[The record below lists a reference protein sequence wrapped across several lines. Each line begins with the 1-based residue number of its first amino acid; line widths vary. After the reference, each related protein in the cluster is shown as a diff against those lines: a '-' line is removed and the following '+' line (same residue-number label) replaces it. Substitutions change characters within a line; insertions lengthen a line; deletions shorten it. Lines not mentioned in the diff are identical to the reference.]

1 MQLISQWL
9 SLTHIHDICSSEPW
23 ELLHARVFAVKHCI
37 QWYFSYKLIGCSC
50 QVSLFWLVAGCL
62 PHGQLHL
69 CTGRI
74 LNLPSLSLTEEP
86 QHKKYLWNAKSCLT
100 AVQFELATFW
110 SMKCC
115 LFAHARLQNIFIDDD
130 LLQVLSKFLFIC
142 SEINYTPATKLG
154 GYTGIT
160 VSVCL
165 SVRTSVCRP
174 HLGFRRISAF
184 PLHLSSWNFTWR
196 LPMSRGYALS
206 ILGSKGQ
213 GHSA

>member
-1 MQLISQWL
+1 MFIKWIYMQFISQWS

-69 CTGRI
+69 PYVPVG
-74 LNLPSLSLTEEP
+74 SLTCQAYP
-86 QHKKYLWNAKSCLT
+86 WQRNLNIKKYLWNAKLCLT
-100 AVQFELATFW
+100 TVQFELATFW

-115 LFAHARLQNIFIDDD
+115 LFAHARLQNIFKDDD

-142 SEINYTPATKLG
+142 SEIHTFHKL
-154 GYTGIT
+154 II
-160 VSVCL
+160 
-165 SVRTSVCRP
+165 P
-174 HLGFRRISAF
+174 PQRR
-184 PLHLSSWNFTWR
+184 
-196 LPMSRGYALS
+196 
-206 ILGSKGQ
+206 
-213 GHSA
+213 